1 MNAQRFGRV
10 AVLMG
15 GWSSEREI
23 SLQSGAA
30 VLQALR
36 ERGVDAHGIDVGADV
51 ALRLREGGFRRA
63 FVMLHGRGGE
73 DGVIQGLL
81 EALGIPYTG
90 SGVLGS
96 ALSMDKARS
105 KRIWQALGLPA
116 ARFELLQADSDPEAV
131 IERLGLPLAV
141 KPVREGS
148 SIGISKVERSEQLQ
162 PAWRAAARYDS
173 QVMAEPWLE
182 GGEYTV
188 AILNGTALPAIRIE
202 VAQGFYDYHAKYQAQ
217 DTRYH
222 CPCGL
227 PPEEEQELREI
238 ALQAFRALGASG
250 WGRVDFLCDGA
261 GRFWL
266 MENNTLPG
274 MTGHSLVPMAAREAG
289 MEFGD
294 LVWSI
299 LEGSLE
305 YRAAEEMDVN
315 RAQA

>member
-1 MNAQRFGRV
+1 MNASEFGRV

-30 VLQALR
+30 VLQALQR
-36 ERGVDAHGIDVGADV
+36 RGVDAHAIEVGRDIAQ
-51 ALRLREGGFRRA
+51 RLTEGDFQRA

-96 ALSMDKARS
+96 ALGMDKLRC
-105 KRIWQALGLPA
+105 KQIWQSLGLPA
-116 ARFELLQADSDPEAV
+116 GRFELLREESDPDAL
-131 IERLGLPLAV
+131 IGRLGLPLAV

-148 SIGISKVERSEQLQ
+148 SIGIGKVQRADQLL
-162 PAWRAAARYDS
+162 PAWREAACHDR
-173 QVMAEPWLE
+173 QVMVEPWLD

-188 AILNGTALPAIRIE
+188 AILNGEALPPIRIE
-202 VAQGFYDYHAKYQAQ
+202 VAQGFYDYHAKYQAE

-222 CPCGL
+222 CPSGL
-227 PPEEEQELREI
+227 PPEQEQELQRL
-238 ALQAFRALGASG
+238 ALRAFEAVGATG
-250 WGRVDFLCDGA
+250 WGRVDFLRDREG
-261 GRFWL
+261 GFWL

-274 MTGHSLVPMAAREAG
+274 MTDHSLVPMAARAAG
-289 MEFGD
+289 IGFDD
-294 LVWSI
+294 LVWRI
-299 LEGSLE
+299 LADSLE
-305 YRAAEEMDVN
+305 YRPLEEMYVH
-315 RAQA
+315 QA